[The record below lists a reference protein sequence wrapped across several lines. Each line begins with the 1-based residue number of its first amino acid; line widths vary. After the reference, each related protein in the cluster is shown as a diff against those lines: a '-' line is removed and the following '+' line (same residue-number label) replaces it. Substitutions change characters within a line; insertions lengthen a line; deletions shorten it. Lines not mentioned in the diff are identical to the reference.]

1 LFIEEEK
8 RLKVLGQRP
17 VEDGF
22 FRLAAAIEPLRAGL
36 GAVHL

>member
-1 LFIEEEK
+1 LFIDEEK
-8 RLKVLGQRP
+8 RLKVLSQRP

-22 FRLAAAIEPLRAGL
+22 FRLAATIEPFWAGL